1 MLIFIFL
8 LVCVGQSADF
18 FFTWIISFD
27 PHHHSPSQVLLF
39 ILQIGNLR
47 HTKIKFVT
55 QDVQL
60 ITGGETKIWA
70 NSNFRPSA
78 LSRNANN
85 GRWTVHQILP
95 RKQFGGRL
103 EISHTLKL
111 NPVLMLVLL
120 LTSMWAPDFALFL
133 WTPMVCPKK

>member
-1 MLIFIFL
+1 MCRTKCWIFFYMDYLIWSSPPFSESGTIIHFTDRKL
-8 LVCVGQSADF
+8 ETYKNQVCYSRCATNRWWNQNMK
-18 FFTWIISFD
+18 
-27 PHHHSPSQVLLF
+27 PKYEQ
-39 ILQIGNLR
+39 
-47 HTKIKFVT
+47 K
-55 QDVQL
+55 
-60 ITGGETKIWA
+60 

-85 GRWTVHQILP
+85 GRWRVHLILP